1 MLSRPGPTEKR
12 RQPLTIHL
20 ISPSESSFGI
30 AVLTPRWLYVLA
42 AATPAEFGDPQLHDE
57 TLRELDF
64 ETVRSGDIAGI
75 GIHTVNAFR
84 GYAIGRQLR
93 QKGAFVVYG
102 GIHASLYPEEAFE
115 HGGAHAVVKGDGDI
129 IWAQVL
135 SDFAAGRPERV
146 YDGGR
151 LAPGQFKAARWDLL
165 PKNKYMWAS
174 VQTIRGCAKHCSFCS
189 VWRTDGQKPRQRATV
204 AVVEEIIQLR
214 RQGFRFILLADD
226 NFYPVSLTDIANAER
241 QGNQEKVAALK
252 AIRSE
257 KFELM
262 EQLAELPGDLNF
274 FTQITLEA
282 AEDTAFL
289 DAMHKARIRGALVG
303 IESIGQDGLKAV
315 FKDFNPHG
323 EALVEDLRT
332 FKRHKVHVLGS
343 FIFGLPT
350 DREGTFAATLE
361 LVKRADVSFAQFVML
376 MPFAGTVDF
385 QKWEQA
391 QGEGV
396 ERIDGI
402 PITRYWL
409 IPQASRPKMFMPH
422 PTMTSEEMRRR
433 TQWVWDEFYSLPL
446 VWKRSREA
454 YTFRTRLA
462 YVFVSKLY
470 RQMYATTGISSDSAR
485 RSHAARW
492 ARWLAKPCLKL
503 FKAAPM
509 PELQMPPTVAAA
521 NQPGARLNVLP

>member
-1 MLSRPGPTEKR
+1 M
-12 RQPLTIHL
+12 TIHL
-20 ISPSESSFGI
+20 VSPSESSFGI

-42 AATPAEFGDPQLHDE
+42 AATPEEFGDPRLHDE
-57 TLRELDF
+57 TLEEMDF
-64 ETVRSGDIAGI
+64 ETVQSEDIVGI
-75 GIHTVNAFR
+75 GIHSMNAFR
-84 GYAIGRQLR
+84 GYSIGRRLR
-93 QKGAFVVYG
+93 EKGAFVIYG

-129 IWAQVL
+129 IWGQALRDV
-135 SDFAAGRPERV
+135 AAGKPRRI

-151 LAPGQFKAARWDLL
+151 VPPGDFKAARWDLL
-165 PKNKYMWAS
+165 PKDKYMWAS
-174 VQTIRGCAKHCSFCS
+174 VQTVRGCSKHCSFCS
-189 VWRTDGQKPRQRATV
+189 VWRTDGQKPRQRATFS
-204 AVVEEIIQLR
+204 VVDEVIELR
-214 RQGFRFILLADD
+214 RKGFRFILLADD

-241 QGNQEKVAALK
+241 QGHQEKVAELRAVR
-252 AIRSE
+252 AE

-262 EQLAELPGDLNF
+262 QQLAELPGDLNF

-282 AEDTAFL
+282 AEDTTFL

-303 IESIGQDGLKAV
+303 IESVGAEGLKSV

-323 EALVEDLRT
+323 EALVESLRT

-350 DREGTFAATLE
+350 DREGTFEATLN
-361 LVKRADVSFAQFVML
+361 LAKRADVSFAQFVML

-385 QKWEQA
+385 QKWEKA
-391 QGEGV
+391 QGEAV
-396 ERIDGI
+396 QRIGGI

-433 TQWVWDEFYSLPL
+433 TQWVWDQFYSFPL
-446 VWKRSREA
+446 LWKRSREA

-470 RQMYATTGISSDSAR
+470 RHMYATTGISSDSAR
-485 RSHAARW
+485 RSNAAMW

-509 PELQMPPTVAAA
+509 PELQAPPLCRNAEPPPGRPQRSALTV
-521 NQPGARLNVLP
+521 LCDHE